1 MVTAKQSD
9 EQALNHQQADD
20 KKLKLD
26 QKENDADFSK
36 QPLMAKVA
44 SSIGEFNYQLDV
56 NPIVMSKAPD
66 PLASFDDNELR
77 AQDEFFEEQEKK
89 HRQNLHQL
97 SLVSGIDMSRQMRQ
111 KLEDTKHRHEKTSL
125 IQAMMAGRDPNE
137 FVKEV
142 NKQSD
147 ARHAQQQR
155 VKKQLQTD
163 VQQQEAGV
171 DANIRQEARDDQVE
185 NAVEQSINS
194 GIINGKNV
202 VGVKATN
209 SQPKVIDTSSKQDVS
224 VDTGEQE
231 KVVVGQDD
239 ATLMNNDN
247 AAYDP
252 ADLLEKI
259 QANFEITN
267 AQQTVIDSQPMIN
280 LDLRLGAIPS
290 KIRDKNGFVVDLS
303 KKDIAQIKAQ
313 LSKRL
318 HQKMHYPV
326 PIKTFNTLVAG
337 NSRPSYSKAEL
348 SNTIMKGYHVDFSQ
362 VISDDSPLKFKAP
375 VLIDKQ
381 NKQQLKPDFDK
392 VVTPVDEQA
401 QLSQQQM
408 ILRQEALDRQANA
421 STDNPKREDHSKEQM
436 FGNQS
441 YLEKDAPELSN

>member
-1 MVTAKQSD
+1 MVADKQLD
-9 EQALNHQQADD
+9 EQTLNQQTDNN
-20 KKLKLD
+20 KLKSEQTLA
-26 QKENDADFSK
+26 DADSTQ

-44 SSIGEFNYQLDV
+44 SSIGEFNYQFDV

-66 PLASFDDNELR
+66 PLASFDDDALR
-77 AQDEFFEEQEKK
+77 AQDEFFAEEEKK

-125 IQAMMAGRDPNE
+125 IQAMMAGKDPNE

-147 ARHAQQQR
+147 ARHTQQQR

-163 VQQQEAGV
+163 VQQQETGV
-171 DANIRQEARDDQVE
+171 DGNTRLEARDDQVE

-194 GIINGKNV
+194 GIIGGKDV
-202 VGVKATN
+202 VGVKATDGQ
-209 SQPKVIDTSSKQDVS
+209 SKVIDTSFKQAMS

-239 ATLMNNDN
+239 ATLTNNDN
-247 AAYDP
+247 AEYDP
-252 ADLLEKI
+252 VDLLEKI

-267 AQQTVIDSQPMIN
+267 AQQTVINSQPMIN

-290 KIRDKNGFVVDLS
+290 KVRDKHGFVVDLS
-303 KKDIAQIKAQ
+303 KRDIAQIKAQ
-313 LSKRL
+313 LNKRL
-318 HQKMHYPV
+318 HQTMHYPV

-337 NSRPSYSKAEL
+337 NSRPSYSKTEL
-348 SNTIMKGYHVDFSQ
+348 SNTIMKGYHVDFSK
-362 VISDDSPLKFKAP
+362 VISKDSPLKFKAP

-381 NKQQLKPDFDK
+381 HNQQLKPDFDK
-392 VVTPVDEQA
+392 VVTPVDEQV
-401 QLSQQQM
+401 QHNQQQL
-408 ILRQEALDRQANA
+408 ILRQETLDRQANDPVA
-421 STDNPKREDHSKEQM
+421 DPKREDRSKEQL
-436 FGNQS
+436 FSNQA
-441 YLEKDAPELSN
+441 YLKPDEAELSN